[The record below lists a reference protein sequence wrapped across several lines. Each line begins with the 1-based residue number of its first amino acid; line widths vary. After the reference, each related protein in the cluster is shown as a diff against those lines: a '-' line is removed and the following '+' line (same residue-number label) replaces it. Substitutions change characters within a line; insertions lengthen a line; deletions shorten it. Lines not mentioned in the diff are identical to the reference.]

1 MNNKIRNNLKLN
13 NMKTIK
19 RKVFVAIF
27 MLVTIVNFANN
38 NNLNT
43 LLSADKVKIVFN
55 NAKKGNQLVIKD
67 ADGAILHSE
76 EIKKEGTLVKT
87 FNLSE
92 LKNGIYTLELEKDLQ
107 IVVKTIKVDNNNV
120 TFLEDAEKLIFKP
133 LVRNKENKLMIT
145 KIAFDAKPLQISIYY
160 NNEVIYSETIEGDKI
175 LNRIYS
181 LDKNLKGDYKV
192 VSYNNGRSY
201 VNTFKL

>member
-1 MNNKIRNNLKLN
+1 
-13 NMKTIK
+13 MKTIK

-38 NNLNT
+38 NDLNT

-67 ADGAILHSE
+67 ADGTILHSE

-92 LKNGIYTLELEKDLQ
+92 LKNGIYTLELEKDFQ

-160 NNEVIYSETIEGDKI
+160 NNEVIYSETIEGDEI
-175 LNRIYS
+175 LNRVYS

>member
-38 NNLNT
+38 NDLNT

-67 ADGAILHSE
+67 ADGTILHSE

-92 LKNGIYTLELEKDLQ
+92 LKNGIYTLELEKDFQ

-160 NNEVIYSETIEGDKI
+160 NNEVIYSETIEGDEI
-175 LNRIYS
+175 LNRVYS